1 MILGGS
7 HPYRQRMINLM
18 YLVFIALLAMK
29 VSPRKEEQ
37 AAESKGATKQT
48 EQGAQTPQPAAQ
60 PSTRP
65 QLEALILPP
74 QGPIITGVPARG
86 RLVLALRDSSL
97 HPELQLG
104 TTATPLDAAGTLS
117 LPTSR
122 AGRVQLAG
130 QVLVTHA
137 DGQREQLLWH
147 TDYEVLA
154 PQLSLSPTLTQV
166 VYAGIDN
173 PLELAAAG
181 LSTESLVLTA
191 RSGGTLRPLGAGRW
205 SARPTL
211 GAEELRLAIAQRL
224 PDGGLRPLGERSL
237 RIRPLPDP
245 LPYLQLGTQ
254 RFRGG
259 RISRSALLAA
269 TQVQAALDDALLDVR
284 YSVERFQLIVFDALG
299 NALPEVS
306 SGSRFS
312 ERQLQLIRETP
323 RGRRLYISEIIA
335 RGPDGLD
342 RRLPSLEL
350 ILH

>member
-37 AAESKGATKQT
+37 PTKAEQLQGTAPRVQTAAPKANSS
-48 EQGAQTPQPAAQ
+48 P
-60 PSTRP
+60 RP
-65 QLEALILPP
+65 QLEALVLPP
-74 QGPIITGVPARG
+74 QGPIVTGVPTRA
-86 RLVLALRDSSL
+86 RLVLSLRDSSL
-97 HPELQLG
+97 RPELQLG

-122 AGRVQLAG
+122 AGRIQLAG
-130 QVLVTHA
+130 WVLVTHP
-137 DGQREQLLWH
+137 DGRREQLPWH
-147 TDYEVLA
+147 TNYEVLT

-181 LSTESLVLTA
+181 LSTEALVLTA
-191 RSGGTLRPLGAGRW
+191 RSGGTLRSLGAGRW

-224 PDGGLRPLGERSL
+224 PDGGARPLGERSL

-245 LPYLQLGTQ
+245 LPYLQLGAQ

-259 RISRSALLAA
+259 RISRSALLSSA
-269 TQVQAALDDALLDVR
+269 QVQAALDDALLDIH
-284 YSVERFQLIVFDALG
+284 YSVERFQLIAFDALG

>member
-37 AAESKGATKQT
+37 STKDKGQSEAAE
-48 EQGAQTPQPAAQ
+48 QGVQTPQPAAQ
-60 PSTRP
+60 PSARP

-86 RLVLALRDSSL
+86 RLILALRDSSL
-97 HPELQLG
+97 HPKLQLG

-137 DGQREQLLWH
+137 DGQREQLPWH

-181 LSTESLVLTA
+181 LSAESLVLTT

-245 LPYLQLGTQ
+245 LPYLQLGRQ

-269 TQVQAALDDALLDVR
+269 AQVQAALDDALLDIR
-284 YSVERFQLIVFDALG
+284 YSVERFQLIAFDALG

>member
-29 VSPRKEEQ
+29 VSPRKKEE

-48 EQGAQTPQPAAQ
+48 EQRAQTPQPAAQ
-60 PSTRP
+60 PAARP

-74 QGPIITGVPARG
+74 QGPIVTGVPARG

-122 AGRVQLAG
+122 AGRIQLAG
-130 QVLVTHA
+130 HVLVTHA
-137 DGQREQLLWH
+137 DGQREQLPWH

-245 LPYLQLGTQ
+245 LPYLQLGAQ

-259 RISRSALLAA
+259 RISRSTLLAA
-269 TQVQAALDDALLDVR
+269 AQVQAALDDALLDVR
-284 YSVERFQLIVFDALG
+284 YSVERFQLIAFDALG

>member
-37 AAESKGATKQT
+37 PAKAE
-48 EQGAQTPQPAAQ
+48 EQQGTAPRAQTAAPQASSSP
-60 PSTRP
+60 RP
-65 QLEALILPP
+65 QIEALVLPP
-74 QGPIITGVPARG
+74 QGPIVTGVPARG
-86 RLVLALRDSSL
+86 RLILALRGSSL

-122 AGRVQLAG
+122 AGRIQLAG
-130 QVLVTHA
+130 QVLVTHP
-137 DGQREQLLWH
+137 DGRREQLPWQ
-147 TDYEVLA
+147 TDYEVLT

-181 LSTESLVLTA
+181 LSTEALVLTA
-191 RSGGTLRPLGAGRW
+191 RSGGTLRSLGAGRW

-245 LPYLQLGTQ
+245 LPYLQLGGQ

-259 RISRSALLAA
+259 RISRSALLSS

-284 YSVERFQLIVFDALG
+284 YSVERFQLIAFDELG

>member
-29 VSPRKEEQ
+29 VSPRKKEQ

-48 EQGAQTPQPAAQ
+48 EQRTQTPQPAAQ
-60 PSTRP
+60 PSARP

-74 QGPIITGVPARG
+74 QGPIVTGVPARG

-122 AGRVQLAG
+122 AGRIQLAG
-130 QVLVTHA
+130 RVLVTHA
-137 DGQREQLLWH
+137 DGRREQLPWH

-181 LSTESLVLTA
+181 LSAESLVLTA

-269 TQVQAALDDALLDVR
+269 AQVQAALDDALLDVR
-284 YSVERFQLIVFDALG
+284 YSVERFQLIAFDALG

>member
-29 VSPRKEEQ
+29 VSPRKEKQPAKAEEQ
-37 AAESKGATKQT
+37 SEAAK
-48 EQGAQTPQPAAQ
+48 QGAQTPQPASQ

-122 AGRVQLAG
+122 TGRIQLAG
-130 QVLVTHA
+130 QVLVTHP
-137 DGQREQLLWH
+137 DGRREQLPWH

-181 LSTESLVLTA
+181 LSAESLVLTA

-245 LPYLQLGTQ
+245 LPYLQLGAQ

-269 TQVQAALDDALLDVR
+269 AEVQAALDDALLDVR
-284 YSVERFQLIVFDALG
+284 YSVERFQLIAFDALG

>member
-1 MILGGS
+1 
-7 HPYRQRMINLM
+7 
-18 YLVFIALLAMK
+18 
-29 VSPRKEEQ
+29 
-37 AAESKGATKQT
+37 T
-48 EQGAQTPQPAAQ
+48 
-60 PSTRP
+60 
-65 QLEALILPP
+65 
-74 QGPIITGVPARG
+74 RG

-104 TTATPLDAAGTLS
+104 STATPLDAAGTLS

-122 AGRVQLAG
+122 AGRIQLAG
-130 QVLVTHA
+130 WVLVTHP
-137 DGQREQLLWH
+137 DGRREQLPWQ
-147 TDYEVLA
+147 TDYEVLT

-181 LSTESLVLTA
+181 LSTEALVLTA
-191 RSGGTLRPLGAGRW
+191 RSGGTLRALGGGRW
-205 SARPTL
+205 SVRPTL

-224 PDGGLRPLGERSL
+224 PDGGVRPLGERSL
-237 RIRPLPDP
+237 KIRPLPDP
-245 LPYLQLGTQ
+245 LPYLQLGAQ

-259 RISRSALLAA
+259 RISRSALLSSA
-269 TQVQAALDDALLDVR
+269 QVQAALDDALLDVR
-284 YSVERFQLIVFDALG
+284 YSVERFQLIAFDALG

>member
-29 VSPRKEEQ
+29 VSPRKKEQ

-48 EQGAQTPQPAAQ
+48 EQRTQTPQPASQ

-86 RLVLALRDSSL
+86 RLILALRDSSL

-137 DGQREQLLWH
+137 DGQREQLPWH

-181 LSTESLVLTA
+181 LSAESLVLTA
-191 RSGGTLRPLGAGRW
+191 RSGGTLRPLGVGRW

-224 PDGGLRPLGERSL
+224 PDGRLRPLGERIL

-245 LPYLQLGTQ
+245 LPYLQLGAQ

-269 TQVQAALDDALLDVR
+269 AQVQAALDDALLDVR
-284 YSVERFQLIVFDALG
+284 YSVERFQLIAFDALG

-323 RGRRLYISEIIA
+323 RGRHLYISEIIA

>member
-7 HPYRQRMINLM
+7 HHYRQRMINLM
-18 YLVFIALLAMK
+18 YLVIIALLAMK

-37 AAESKGATKQT
+37 PRKAEEQQGTAAP
-48 EQGAQTPQPAAQ
+48 AQTAAPQASSSP
-60 PSTRP
+60 RP
-65 QLEALILPP
+65 QLEALVLPP
-74 QGPIITGVPARG
+74 QGPIVTGVPARG

-97 HPELQLG
+97 KPELQLG

-122 AGRVQLAG
+122 AGSIQLAG
-130 QVLVTHA
+130 KVLVTHP
-137 DGQREQLLWH
+137 DGRREQLPWQ
-147 TDYEVLA
+147 TDYEVHT

-181 LSTESLVLTA
+181 LSTEALVLTT
-191 RSGGTLRPLGAGRW
+191 RSGGTLRSLGAGRW

-245 LPYLQLGTQ
+245 LPYLQLGAQ

-259 RISRSALLAA
+259 RISRSTLLSSP
-269 TQVQAALDDALLDVR
+269 QVQAALDDALLDIH
-284 YSVERFQLIVFDALG
+284 YSVKRFQLIAFDALG

-323 RGRRLYISEIIA
+323 RGHRLYISEIIA

-350 ILH
+350 ILY

>member
-29 VSPRKEEQ
+29 VSPRKEKQPAKAEEQ
-37 AAESKGATKQT
+37 SKAAK
-48 EQGAQTPQPAAQ
+48 QGAQTPQPAAQ

-65 QLEALILPP
+65 QLEALIPPP

-117 LPTSR
+117 LPTSH
-122 AGRVQLAG
+122 AGRVQLVG
-130 QVLVTHA
+130 HVLVTHA
-137 DGQREQLLWH
+137 DGQREQLPWH

-181 LSTESLVLTA
+181 LSAEALVLTA

-269 TQVQAALDDALLDVR
+269 AQVQAALDDALLDIR
-284 YSVERFQLIVFDALG
+284 YSVERFQLIAFDALG

-342 RRLPSLEL
+342 RHLPSLEL

>member
-37 AAESKGATKQT
+37 PAKAEEQPKGTAPQVQTAALQARSS
-48 EQGAQTPQPAAQ
+48 P
-60 PSTRP
+60 RP
-65 QLEALILPP
+65 QLEALVLPP
-74 QGPIITGVPARG
+74 QGPIVTGVPAQA
-86 RLVLALRDSSL
+86 RLVLSLRDSSL

-130 QVLVTHA
+130 QVLVTHP
-137 DGQREQLLWH
+137 DGRREQLPWH

-181 LSTESLVLTA
+181 LSTEALVLTA
-191 RSGGTLRPLGAGRW
+191 KSGGTLRVLGAGRW

-224 PDGGLRPLGERSL
+224 PDGGVRPLGERSL

-245 LPYLQLGTQ
+245 LPYLQLGAQ

-259 RISRSALLAA
+259 RISRSALLSSAE
-269 TQVQAALDDALLDVR
+269 VQAALDDALLATASSASSSSPSTRWAMPSPRPVAAAASASAS
-284 YSVERFQLIVFDALG
+284 YSSSARRHAGAVSTSARSSPAVPMASTDA
-299 NALPEVS
+299 S
-306 SGSRFS
+306 
-312 ERQLQLIRETP
+312 P
-323 RGRRLYISEIIA
+323 RWS
-335 RGPDGLD
+335 
-342 RRLPSLEL
+342 
-350 ILH
+350 

>member
-29 VSPRKEEQ
+29 VSPRKEKQPAKTEEQ
-37 AAESKGATKQT
+37 SEAAK
-48 EQGAQTPQPAAQ
+48 QGAQTPQPAAQ
-60 PSTRP
+60 PSARP

-86 RLVLALRDSSL
+86 RLILSLRDSSL

-117 LPTSR
+117 LPNSR

-137 DGQREQLLWH
+137 DGQREQLPWH

-181 LSTESLVLTA
+181 LSAESLVLTA
-191 RSGGTLRPLGAGRW
+191 RSGGTLRPLGVGRW

-224 PDGGLRPLGERSL
+224 PDGRLRPLGERSL

-269 TQVQAALDDALLDVR
+269 AQVQAALDDALLDVR
-284 YSVERFQLIVFDALG
+284 YSVERFQLIAFDALG

-312 ERQLQLIRETP
+312 ERQLQLIREMP

>member
-37 AAESKGATKQT
+37 PRKAEEQQGTAAP
-48 EQGAQTPQPAAQ
+48 AQTAAPQASSSP
-60 PSTRP
+60 RP
-65 QLEALILPP
+65 QLEALVLPP
-74 QGPIITGVPARG
+74 QGPIVTGVPARG

-97 HPELQLG
+97 KPELQLG

-122 AGRVQLAG
+122 AGSIQLAG
-130 QVLVTHA
+130 KVLVTHP
-137 DGQREQLLWH
+137 DGRREQLPWQ
-147 TDYEVLA
+147 TDYEVHT

-181 LSTESLVLTA
+181 LSTEALVLTT
-191 RSGGTLRPLGAGRW
+191 RSGGTLRSLGAGRW

-245 LPYLQLGTQ
+245 LPY
-254 RFRGG
+254 
-259 RISRSALLAA
+259 SASVAVASAAARSSPPPRCRLRW
-269 TQVQAALDDALLDVR
+269 TMH
-284 YSVERFQLIVFDALG
+284 SSTSTI
-299 NALPEVS
+299 VS
-306 SGSRFS
+306 SASSSSPSTRWAMPS
-312 ERQLQLIRETP
+312 P
-323 RGRRLYISEIIA
+323 R
-335 RGPDGLD
+335 
-342 RRLPSLEL
+342 
-350 ILH
+350 

>member
-29 VSPRKEEQ
+29 VSPRKKEQ
-37 AAESKGATKQT
+37 VAESKGATKST
-48 EQGAQTPQPAAQ
+48 EQRAQTPQPASQ
-60 PSTRP
+60 PSARP
-65 QLEALILPP
+65 QLEALVLPP
-74 QGPIITGVPARG
+74 QGPIITGVSARG
-86 RLVLALRDSSL
+86 RLILALRDSSL

-104 TTATPLDAAGTLS
+104 TTATPLDATGSLS

-137 DGQREQLLWH
+137 DGQREQLPWH

-181 LSTESLVLTA
+181 LSAESLVLTA

-237 RIRPLPDP
+237 KIRPLPDP
-245 LPYLQLGTQ
+245 LPYLQFGTQ

-269 TQVQAALDDALLDVR
+269 AQVQAAQDDALLDVR
-284 YSVERFQLIVFDALG
+284 YSVERFQLIAFDALG

-312 ERQLQLIRETP
+312 ERQLQLTRETP

>member
-37 AAESKGATKQT
+37 PRKAEEQQDTARQAQAAAPQASS
-48 EQGAQTPQPAAQ
+48 TP
-60 PSTRP
+60 RP
-65 QLEALILPP
+65 QLEALVLPP
-74 QGPIITGVPARG
+74 QGPIVTGVPTRG

-122 AGRVQLAG
+122 AGRIQLAG
-130 QVLVTHA
+130 WVLVTHP
-137 DGQREQLLWH
+137 DGRREQLPWH
-147 TDYEVLA
+147 TDYEVLT
-154 PQLSLSPTLTQV
+154 PQLSLSPALTQV

-181 LSTESLVLTA
+181 LSTEALVLTA
-191 RSGGTLRPLGAGRW
+191 RSGGTLRSLGAGRW

-245 LPYLQLGTQ
+245 LPYLQLGAQ

-259 RISRSALLAA
+259 RISRSALLSSA
-269 TQVQAALDDALLDVR
+269 QVQAALDDALLDVR
-284 YSVERFQLIVFDALG
+284 YSVERFQLIAFDALG

>member
-37 AAESKGATKQT
+37 PAKAEEQPKGTAPR
-48 EQGAQTPQPAAQ
+48 AQTAALQ
-60 PSTRP
+60 ASSSPPP
-65 QLEALILPP
+65 QLEALVLPP
-74 QGPIITGVPARG
+74 QGPIVTGVPARA
-86 RLVLALRDSSL
+86 RIVLALRDSSL

-122 AGRVQLAG
+122 AGRIQLGG
-130 QVLVTHA
+130 QVLVTHS
-137 DGQREQLLWH
+137 DGRREQLPWH

-181 LSTESLVLTA
+181 LSTEALVLTA
-191 RSGGTLRPLGAGRW
+191 KSGGTLRALGVGRW

-211 GAEELRLAIAQRL
+211 GAEELRLEIAQRL
-224 PDGGLRPLGERSL
+224 PDGGMRPLGERSL

-245 LPYLQLGTQ
+245 LPYLQLGAQ

-259 RISRSALLAA
+259 RISRSALLSSA
-269 TQVQAALDDALLDVR
+269 QVQAELDDALLDVR
-284 YSVERFQLIVFDALG
+284 YSVERFQLIAFDALG
-299 NALPEVS
+299 NALPEAS

-350 ILH
+350 ILY

>member
-29 VSPRKEEQ
+29 VSPRKKEQ
-37 AAESKGATKQT
+37 AAESKGAIKQT
-48 EQGAQTPQPAAQ
+48 EQRVQTPQPSAQ
-60 PSTRP
+60 PATRP
-65 QLEALILPP
+65 QLEALVLPP

-86 RLVLALRDSSL
+86 RLILALRDSSL

-104 TTATPLDAAGTLS
+104 TTTTPLDAAGTLS
-117 LPTSR
+117 LPTSH
-122 AGRVQLAG
+122 AGRIQLAG

-137 DGQREQLLWH
+137 DGQREQLPWH

-181 LSTESLVLTA
+181 LSAESLVLTA

-259 RISRSALLAA
+259 RISRSALLTAA
-269 TQVQAALDDALLDVR
+269 QVQAALDDALLDVR
-284 YSVERFQLIVFDALG
+284 YSVERFQLIAFDALG

>member
-37 AAESKGATKQT
+37 SAKAEAQQ
-48 EQGAQTPQPAAQ
+48 QGTARQAQTAAPQA
-60 PSTRP
+60 SSSLRP
-65 QLEALILPP
+65 QLEALVLPP
-74 QGPIITGVPARG
+74 QGPIVTGVPTRG

-104 TTATPLDAAGTLS
+104 TTATTLDAAGTLS

-122 AGRVQLAG
+122 AGRIQLAG
-130 QVLVTHA
+130 QVLVTHP
-137 DGQREQLLWH
+137 DGRREQLPWH

-191 RSGGTLRPLGAGRW
+191 RSGGTLRPLGEGRW

-224 PDGGLRPLGERSL
+224 PDGRLRPLGERSL

-259 RISRSALLAA
+259 RISRSALLSSA
-269 TQVQAALDDALLDVR
+269 QVQAALDDALLDVR
-284 YSVERFQLIVFDALG
+284 YSVERFQLIAFDALG

-350 ILH
+350 ILY

>member
-37 AAESKGATKQT
+37 PRKAEEQQGTAAP
-48 EQGAQTPQPAAQ
+48 AQTAAPQPSSS
-60 PSTRP
+60 PRP
-65 QLEALILPP
+65 QLEALVLPP
-74 QGPIITGVPARG
+74 QGPIVTGVPTRG

-97 HPELQLG
+97 QPELQLG

-122 AGRVQLAG
+122 TGRIQLAG
-130 QVLVTHA
+130 KVLVTHP
-137 DGQREQLLWH
+137 DGRREQLPWH

-181 LSTESLVLTA
+181 LSTEALVLTA

-224 PDGGLRPLGERSL
+224 PDGGVCPLGERIL

-245 LPYLQLGTQ
+245 LPYLQLGAQ

-259 RISRSALLAA
+259 RISRSALLSSA
-269 TQVQAALDDALLDVR
+269 QVQAALDDALLDVR
-284 YSVERFQLIVFDALG
+284 YSVERFQLIAFDALG
-299 NALPEVS
+299 NALPEAS

>member
-37 AAESKGATKQT
+37 PTKAEEQQGTAAP
-48 EQGAQTPQPAAQ
+48 AQTAAPQP
-60 PSTRP
+60 SSSSRP
-65 QLEALILPP
+65 QLEALVLPP
-74 QGPIITGVPARG
+74 QGPIVTGVPTRG

-97 HPELQLG
+97 QPELQLG

-122 AGRVQLAG
+122 AGRIQLAG
-130 QVLVTHA
+130 KVLVTHP
-137 DGQREQLLWH
+137 DGRREQLPWH

-181 LSTESLVLTA
+181 LSTEALVLTA
-191 RSGGTLRPLGAGRW
+191 KSGGTLRSLGAGRW

-254 RFRGG
+254 RFRCG

-269 TQVQAALDDALLDVR
+269 AQVQAALDDALLDVR
-284 YSVERFQLIVFDALG
+284 YSVERFQLIAFDALG
-299 NALPEVS
+299 NALPEAS